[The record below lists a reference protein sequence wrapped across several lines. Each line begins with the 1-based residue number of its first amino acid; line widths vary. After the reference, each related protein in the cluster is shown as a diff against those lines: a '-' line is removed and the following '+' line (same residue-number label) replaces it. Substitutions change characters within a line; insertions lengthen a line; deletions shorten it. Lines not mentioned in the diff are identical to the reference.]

1 MTPLFAVAF
10 AVTAVLFTAAAL
22 LSVYRIVRGPSILD
36 RMIASDVLLTTL
48 MLVVGAEMVYNGHT
62 RTIPVMLVLSA
73 TAVFATIAVAR
84 YVSRQD
90 LATKDEADE
99 LDVSM
104 EEPAAGTSTYPST
117 AADSTG
123 SSTRPG
129 STGSSTTLGSTG
141 PSTTPGTGHASSS
154 GAGSDR

>member
-1 MTPLFAVAF
+1 MTPLFTVAF

-104 EEPAAGTSTYPST
+104 EEPVAETSTDPST

-123 SSTRPG
+123 SSTTPG
-129 STGSSTTLGSTG
+129 STGS
-141 PSTTPGTGHASSS
+141 STTPGTGHASSS
-154 GAGSDR
+154 GAGGDR